1 MEAKVLKTGIGEYVG
16 ALWAGENKS
25 GYAPLSNKV
34 MVLVDVAMDA
44 TTGGVHI
51 PQELIER
58 QQMAAET
65 GILAAIGP
73 SAFLFRDD
81 GSRWEEDKPTIGSR
95 VWIERYAGQVIRGED
110 DNMYRLM
117 DAKCIGAVKNEREA
131 KN

>member
-1 MEAKVLKTGIGEYVG
+1 MEAKVLKTGVGEYVS
-16 ALWAGENKS
+16 ALWTGENKS
-25 GYAPLSNKV
+25 GYEPLSNKV
-34 MVLVDVAMDA
+34 LVLVDVALNE
-44 TTGGVHI
+44 TSGGVHI

-73 SAFLFRDD
+73 SAFLYRDD
-81 GSRWEEDKPTIGSR
+81 GSRWDEEKPALGAR

-117 DAKCIGAVKNEREA
+117 DAKCVGAVKSKDGN
-131 KN
+131 K